1 MAKDAALVSG
11 ITKQQIKARIA
22 ELQAELEQ
30 LRAQVAEREGAIAEL
45 ILLLQKKDQA
55 KLWQQS
61 S

>member
-45 ILLLQKKDQA
+45 MLLLQKKEQT
-55 KLWQQS
+55 KQWPQS

>member
-1 MAKDAALVSG
+1 MVESAALMSG
-11 ITKQQIKARIA
+11 VTKREIKARIA

-45 ILLLQKKDQA
+45 MLLLQKKEQA
-55 KLWQQS
+55 TWPQS